1 MSETSPL
8 CGCLL
13 RQGSV
18 RAIACL
24 AVAALSALQ
33 PVAAREVVSLP
44 CADADKECA
53 RRAMKHHGATDVA
66 SWQAMLALPAAER
79 IAPAPPQLVEY
90 ITLDNIANGY
100 PERPR
105 AARLDAGLLAD
116 VKAAIAEL
124 PAAIWALFD
133 ERLVGVYFVEGLGGT
148 GYTEYVFDAQG
159 RPVKGFIV
167 LDAAVLA
174 GQRANAWATW
184 KENTPFAPGTGYRL
198 EARIEVDGNDNR
210 RNAIQYI
217 LLHELGHV
225 LSIGADIHPP
235 WNLSPKQIDAAA
247 KYPFFDLSWT
257 IDRAADK
264 YRSRFDANFPQRAST
279 VYYFGAKLA
288 AADMLPAYVSLKRTN
303 FPSLYAATVPGDD
316 FAESFAS
323 YVHVVL
329 MRRPWQVT
337 ISRGGKPVDN
347 FRACWGEPR
356 CADKQRM
363 LERLVRPSS

>member
-1 MSETSPL
+1 MK
-8 CGCLL
+8 
-13 RQGSV
+13 
-18 RAIACL
+18 IAAFL
-24 AVAALSALQ
+24 AVAALL
-33 PVAAREVVSLP
+33 AAPTVLARDLPQLP

-53 RRAMKHHGATDVA
+53 RRAMKNHAANQIA
-66 SWQAMLALPAAER
+66 SWQATLALPVGER

-116 VKAAIAEL
+116 VRAAIADL
-124 PAAIWALFD
+124 PTAIWALFG

-148 GYTEYVFDAQG
+148 GYTDYVFDAQG
-159 RPVKGFIV
+159 RPSKGFVV

-174 GQRANAWATW
+174 PQRANAWATW
-184 KENTPFAPGTGYRL
+184 KENTPFAPGAGHRL
-198 EARIEVDGNDNR
+198 DARIEADANDNR

-225 LSIGADIHPP
+225 LAIGADFHPP
-235 WNLSPKQIDAAA
+235 WNLAPKEVDGAAG
-247 KYPFFDLSWT
+247 YPFFGLSWT
-257 IDRAADK
+257 VDREADK
-264 YRSRFDANFPQRAST
+264 YRSRFDADFPQRSGT

-288 AADMLPAYVSLKRTN
+288 AADMLATYARLKATN
-303 FPSLYAATVPGDD
+303 FPSLYAATSPADD

-329 MRRPWQVT
+329 MRRPWQIT
-337 ISRGGKPVDN
+337 ISRDGKPVEIL
-347 FRACWGEPR
+347 RACWDEPR
-356 CADKQRM
+356 CADKRRM
-363 LERLVRPSS
+363 LERLVKPSS